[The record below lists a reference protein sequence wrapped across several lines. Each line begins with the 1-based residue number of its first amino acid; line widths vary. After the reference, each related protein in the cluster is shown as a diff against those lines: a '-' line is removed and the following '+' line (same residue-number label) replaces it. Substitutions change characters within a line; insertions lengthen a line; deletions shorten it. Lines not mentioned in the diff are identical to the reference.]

1 MFTAKDFLRSHLV
14 NFRGIRTSRKIVV
27 IESDDWGTIRMQ
39 SKEAYDY
46 FLRNGYPVNECGYN
60 KFDSLESNEDIE
72 QLLELLSSVKT
83 VRGGNPKFTINN
95 VVANPNFEKILGS
108 GYSEY
113 FYESFIDTLNSYPKS
128 DKVFELY
135 KEGIQKDLIKPQ
147 FHGREHL
154 NIFRWLNDLRDG
166 KKSLIEA
173 FKFKMF
179 TVHSNDSLG
188 YKMEYMDTLSAD
200 NLEQK
205 LALEENLVDGIRLF
219 NNIWGFSSDT
229 FIAPCFIWH
238 SDLNKVL
245 EYHQILGVQGYHYQ
259 IEPTLAGPKY
269 KVKRHYFGE
278 KLSEGQYYLMRNV
291 TFEPSLDERKDWV
304 KSALR
309 EIEISFLWNK
319 PAIISSHRV
328 NYIGRIHQSNRKN
341 GIVKLKVLLEE
352 IVRRY
357 PDVEFMYSSELLS
370 LFKRE

>member
-14 NFRGIRTSRKIVV
+14 NFRGIRTGRKIVV

-113 FYESFIDTLNSYPKS
+113 FYESFTDTLNSYPKS

-135 KEGIQKDLIKPQ
+135 KEGIHKDLIKPQ

-205 LALEENLVDGIRLF
+205 LALEDNLVDGIRLF

-259 IEPTLAGPKY
+259 IEPTLADPKY

-278 KLSEGQYYLMRNV
+278 KLSERQYYLMRNV

-328 NYIGRIHQSNRKN
+328 NYIGRIHQSNRTN
-341 GIVKLKVLLEE
+341 GIVKLKNLLEE
-352 IVRRY
+352 IVKRY

-370 LFKRE
+370 LFKKE

>member
-1 MFTAKDFLRSHLV
+1 MFSAKDYLRSHLV
-14 NFRGIRTSRKIVV
+14 NFRGISTKRKIVV
-27 IESDDWGTIRMQ
+27 IESDDWGTVRMQ

-46 FLRNGYPVNECGYN
+46 FLGNGYPVNECGYN

-72 QLLELLSSVKT
+72 QLLDLLSSVKT

-95 VVANPNFEKILGS
+95 IVANPNFEKILSS

-113 FYESFIDTLNSYPKS
+113 FYESFIDTLNNYPKS

-147 FHGREHL
+147 FHGREHV
-154 NIFRWLNDLRDG
+154 NIFRWLDDLKDG

-188 YKMEYMDTLSAD
+188 YKMEYMDTLSAA

-205 LALEENLVDGIRLF
+205 LTLEDNLVDGIKLF

-238 SDLNKVL
+238 
-245 EYHQILGVQGYHYQ
+245 
-259 IEPTLAGPKY
+259 
-269 KVKRHYFGE
+269 
-278 KLSEGQYYLMRNV
+278 
-291 TFEPSLDERKDWV
+291 
-304 KSALR
+304 
-309 EIEISFLWNK
+309 LW
-319 PAIISSHRV
+319 STR
-328 NYIGRIHQSNRKN
+328 
-341 GIVKLKVLLEE
+341 
-352 IVRRY
+352 
-357 PDVEFMYSSELLS
+357 LS
-370 LFKRE
+370 LSK